1 MFDEQTSV
9 PEIFVVSITAGAE
22 ATTKNVK
29 MTVDM
34 VKNLVKLREQFLSH
48 VELSKSIMS
57 DFKDQIYYL
66 YNKSSHIKVKLKLKD
81 DKANLFYNAMLSHF
95 PEALS
100 IVLKMQGRSLV
111 NDGDII
117 IGTGDEG
124 KFACLVY
131 YVGEDRDV
139 FTIELDTD
147 KLPAL
152 ISSKGLL

>member
-1 MFDEQTSV
+1 MTEQTKI

-48 VELSKSIMS
+48 TGLSKSIME
-57 DFKDQIYYL
+57 DFQSQIYFL
-66 YNKSSHIKVKLKLKD
+66 YDQSSHIKIKLKLSD
-81 DKANLFYNAMLSHF
+81 EDANLLYNAMLSHF
-95 PEALS
+95 PEALG
-100 IVLKMQGRSLV
+100 IVLQMKGRSLV

-117 IGTGDEG
+117 IGNGDEG
-124 KFACLVY
+124 KFASLVY
-131 YVGEDRDV
+131 YVGENRDV
-139 FTIELDTD
+139 FTIELDPD

-152 ISSKGLL
+152 TSSKGLL

>member
-1 MFDEQTSV
+1 MTEQTKI
-9 PEIFVVSITAGAE
+9 PEISVVSITAGAE

-48 VELSKSIMS
+48 IGLSKSVME
-57 DFKDQIYYL
+57 DFQSQIYFL
-66 YNKSSHIKVKLKLKD
+66 YNQSSHIKIKLKLSNED
-81 DKANLFYNAMLSHF
+81 ANLLYNAMLSHF

-100 IVLKMQGRSLV
+100 IVLQMKGRSLV

-117 IGTGDEG
+117 IGNGDEG
-124 KFACLVY
+124 KFASLVY
-131 YVGEDRDV
+131 YVGENRDV
-139 FTIELDTD
+139 FTIELDPN

-152 ISSKGLL
+152 TSSKGLL